1 MRKSI
6 IYFLFFA
13 LFTISIQSQEYYF
26 KHFKVEDGLSHNTVL
41 SSLQDNKGFMWFG
54 TKNGLNRF
62 DGYTFKLFQNN
73 PNDPKSLWGNYVE
86 CVHEFNNEIWAG
98 TDNGLF
104 KYNEKLE
111 NFDIVEN
118 TVNIPILDIEND
130 LKGNLWF
137 IAGGTLNKYNPSTK
151 DNVVFP
157 ADQFFYAT
165 DIIKTVTNEIWISSS
180 NKLYK
185 YENESNSFT
194 NYELNIPDD
203 IKLPFRI
210 NRLFSLNEKT
220 ILLGTQN
227 HGVIA
232 FNTVDKSITKFIPEI
247 TEPLYIRGF
256 ALKGD
261 DELWIASESGI
272 HIYNLKTHKYTNLK
286 KNYNNPYALSDNAVY
301 SLTVD
306 NENGV
311 WAGTYFGG
319 VNYFPKQYTPFS
331 KFFPKTSENS
341 ISGNAVRE
349 IHPDNYGNIWIGT
362 EDAGLNKYNPQ
373 TGVFT
378 NFTSKDKGS
387 ILSHYNI
394 HALLPK
400 DDKLWIGTF
409 DHGIDIMDIKTSKI
423 VKHFNVGETSSLLSN
438 FVFAFYET
446 VEKVIYAITTEGIQT
461 YDKKNDKFNIVSAF
475 PRNNFYTSFL
485 EDKNGVLWAG
495 TYSNGLFYFNPKTQE
510 KGNYKYDGKK
520 TSGIGHNHINGI
532 FQDHKENLWVTTENG
547 LNLFDTQ
554 LNDFKRF
561 STKDGFPSNVF
572 YSIIEDE
579 NHKLWITTSNGL
591 VVFDPETNSKKVYT
605 KANGLLSDQFNY
617 NSAYKDSN
625 GRMYFGSVSG
635 MISFNPKDF
644 IKNSFRPPIYI
655 TGLQIDNQE
664 VFVDQNNSPLKES
677 ITLLDHIKLDDSQSS
692 FSINFATLSY
702 AAPEITEYWYKLEGL
717 NSDWI
722 PLKKNNRVYFTK
734 LAPGDYNFKVKSLN
748 SNGVWSEEASDF
760 KIELLPPYYAT
771 NVAYS
776 IYFLLGSLC
785 IFFGLRYYHKQTE
798 LKNNQKLK
806 LVNDTKEKE
815 IYQAKIEFF
824 TNVSHEIRTPLTL
837 IKSPLEK
844 IIKKAQHLPELT
856 DNLSIIKKNTNRLL
870 DLVNQLLDFRKTE
883 IEGMSLTFVE
893 TNISDLIRKTYNR
906 FSEAIEDKGLNFNI
920 QFPEE
925 DVFAYVDA
933 EGIKKILSNLFG
945 NAIKY
950 AEKNI
955 SINLSQSQN
964 TMVELQVKNDGNLIP
979 PHLKDKIFEPFYRVS
994 GIDNQTG
1001 TGIGLSLAHSLA
1013 ELHNGTL
1020 KLDTS
1025 DAKLNIFVLR
1035 LPIHQEKEFNL
1046 YNSKHTDKLIND
1058 NKEIEEYKKEGLKPT
1073 ILLVED
1079 NLDLLDF
1086 VSKDLSEDYFVI
1098 KATNGEC
1105 AMDIIKEEN
1114 IQLIVSDVTMPGIDG
1129 FTLCRKVKTC
1139 LESSHIP
1146 IILLTAKN
1154 AMTAKMEGLESGA
1167 DAYIEKPFSIE
1178 YLKVQI
1184 ANLID
1189 NRKHII
1195 EHYASSPL
1203 AHIRSIASTKTD
1215 EAFIKKLDETID
1227 KNLNDPNLNV
1237 ETLAEIMHMSRSTLY
1252 RKINDISNLSPN
1264 ELINISRLKKA
1275 AELLKSGD
1283 YKIYEV
1289 AEIVGYNSSTSFGRN
1304 FQKQFEMTP
1313 TEYISN
1319 NPEVI

>member
-13 LFTISIQSQEYYF
+13 LFTISIQAQEYYF

-41 SSLQDNKGFMWFG
+41 SSLQDHKGFMWFG

-73 PNDPKSLWGNYVE
+73 PDDPKSLWGNYVE
-86 CVHEFNNEIWAG
+86 CLHEFNNEIWVG

-104 KYNEKLE
+104 KYNEKFE
-111 NFDIVEN
+111 NFDILE
-118 TVNIPILDIEND
+118 TTINIPIQDIEND
-130 LKGNLWF
+130 LKGNLWY
-137 IAGGTLNKYNPSTK
+137 IAGGTLHRYTPSTQK
-151 DNVVFP
+151 DVVFP
-157 ADQFFYAT
+157 AAQFFYAT
-165 DIIKTVTNEIWISSS
+165 DITLTVNNEIWVSST
-180 NKLYK
+180 NHLYT
-185 YENESNSFT
+185 YDSDTESFIT
-194 NYELNIPDD
+194 YAIDIPQD

-210 NRLFSLNEKT
+210 NRLFSLNERT
-220 ILLGTQN
+220 ILMGTQN

-232 FNTVDKSITKFIPEI
+232 FNTVDKSIKKLLPEI
-247 TEPLYIRGF
+247 SEPLYIRGF

-261 DELWIASESGI
+261 NELWIASESGL
-272 HIYNLKTHKYTNLK
+272 HIYNLKTSSYTNLK
-286 KNYNNPYALSDNAVY
+286 KNYNDPYALSDNAVY
-301 SLTVD
+301 SLTID
-306 NENGV
+306 NESGV

-319 VNYFPKQYTPFS
+319 VNYFPKQYTPFT

-349 IHPDNYGNIWIGT
+349 IHPDTYGNLWIGT
-362 EDAGLNKYNPQ
+362 EDAGLNKYNPK

-387 ILSHYNI
+387 MLSHYNI
-394 HALLPK
+394 HALLSK
-400 DDKLWIGTF
+400 DEQLWIGTF
-409 DHGIDIMDIKTSKI
+409 DHGIDIMDINTNKI
-423 VKHFNVGETSSLLSN
+423 TKHFNVGAPSDLLSN
-438 FVFAFYET
+438 FVFALYET
-446 VEKVIYAITTEGIQT
+446 TEKIIYAITTEGIQT
-461 YDKKNDKFNIVSAF
+461 YDEKKERFSTVTAF
-475 PRNNFYTSFL
+475 PIHNFYTSFL
-485 EDKNGVLWAG
+485 EDTSGVLWAG
-495 TYSNGLFYFNPKTQE
+495 TYSNGLFYYNPKTQE
-510 KGNYKYDGKK
+510 KGAYTYDGKK
-520 TSGIGHNHINGI
+520 NAGIGHNHINGL
-532 FQDHKENLWVTTENG
+532 FQDHKDRIWVTTENG
-547 LNLFDTQ
+547 LNLFDAQ
-554 LNDFKRF
+554 LKNFKKY

-579 NHKLWITTSNGL
+579 DDKLWITTSNGL
-591 VVFDPETNSKKVYT
+591 VVFDPETNSKKTYT

-617 NSAYKDSN
+617 NSAYKDPT
-625 GRMYFGSVSG
+625 GRMYFGSVNG
-635 MISFNPKDF
+635 MISFNPKEF

-664 VFVDQNNSPLKES
+664 VFVDQNDSPLKES
-677 ITLLDHIKLDDSQSS
+677 IILLDHITLNDSQSS

-734 LAPGDYNFKVKSLN
+734 LAPGNYNFKIKSLN

-771 NVAYS
+771 NTAYF
-776 IYFLLGSLC
+776 IYILLGGLC
-785 IFFGLRYYHKQTE
+785 LFLGFRYYHQQTDF
-798 LKNNQKLK
+798 KNNQKLK

-844 IIKKAQHLPELT
+844 IIKKTEHLPELA
-856 DNLSIIKKNTNRLL
+856 DNLSIMKKNTNRLL

-906 FSEAIEDKGLNFNI
+906 FSEAIEDKGFNFNI

-925 DVFAYVDA
+925 AVFAYVDA

-955 SINLSQSQN
+955 SINLSLLQHG
-964 TMVELQVKNDGNLIP
+964 MLELQVKNDGNLIP
-979 PHLKDKIFEPFYRVS
+979 PHLKDKIFEPFYRIS
-994 GIDNQTG
+994 GIENQTG
-1001 TGIGLSLAHSLA
+1001 SGIGLSLAHSLA
-1013 ELHNGTL
+1013 ELHSGTL

-1025 DAKLNIFVLR
+1025 DARLNIFVLR

-1046 YNSKHTDKLIND
+1046 YNSKHSYKLSNE
-1058 NKEIEEYKKEGLKPT
+1058 NKEIENYKKEGSKPT

-1086 VSKDLSEDYFVI
+1086 VSKDLFEDYFVI

-1105 AMDIIKEEN
+1105 AMEIIKEEN

-1129 FTLCRKVKTC
+1129 FTLCKKVKTN

-1215 EAFIKKLDETID
+1215 EAFIKKLDETIA

-1252 RKINDISNLSPN
+1252 RKISDISNLSPN

-1319 NPEVI
+1319 HTETS